1 MTLFKFILSSLV
13 SFLLW
18 IRSTL
23 YSLKLFKIYSFNVPI
38 IAIGNIA
45 IGGTGKTPLTIHLSQ
60 LLSKQKIKHVIVTRG
75 FGKKSK
81 GTFCLEHNNKNN
93 SFRPADVG
101 DEPLV
106 IFNKIKDAPVVI
118 DSNKARGIKF
128 AIKKFSPELIVL
140 DDGFQSTYIA
150 KNKDL
155 VLIDISFDLKKYKL
169 FPNGFLRDNIK
180 SLNKSDHL
188 IFSCKLNK
196 NKKTEVFFKNFALRK
211 GIQTSYLTFYPCLY
225 KHSFKKNKLMA
236 HPQKIF
242 GYTLALCGIA
252 RPESFIASVPSF
264 LTDTGFAKITVKD
277 HYDYNLN
284 QETFKQRLSQY
295 SKKQKTKIN
304 IISTLK
310 DYYKII
316 ELEFIKDYDIYIVD
330 IETRLSNEKVF
341 LKNCLER

>member
-1 MTLFKFILSSLV
+1 LTLFKFILSSLV
-13 SFLLW
+13 SFFLC
-18 IRSTL
+18 IRNTL
-23 YSLKLFKIYSFNVPI
+23 YNLKILKIYSFSVPVV
-38 IAIGNIA
+38 AVGNIA
-45 IGGTGKTPLTIHLSQ
+45 IGGAGKTPLTIHLSR

-75 FGKKSK
+75 FGKKSQ
-81 GTFCLEHNNKNN
+81 GTYCLEHNNKNN
-93 SFRPADVG
+93 SLKSTDVG

-106 IFNKIKDAPVVI
+106 IFNKIKDAPIVI
-118 DSNKARGIKF
+118 DSNKVRGIKF
-128 AIKKFSPELIVL
+128 AIKRFSPKLIVL
-140 DDGFQSTYIA
+140 DDGLQSTYIA

-155 VLIDISFDLKKYKL
+155 VLIDISFDLKKYRL
-169 FPNGFLRDNIK
+169 FPSGFLRDKIK

-188 IFSCKLNK
+188 IFSYKLNK
-196 NKKTEVFFKNFALRK
+196 NKKTEVFFKNFALTK
-211 GIQTSYLTFYPCLY
+211 GIQTSYLTFYPYLY

-236 HPQKIF
+236 HPKKIF
-242 GYTLALCGIA
+242 GHTLALCGIA

-264 LTDTGFAKITVKD
+264 LNDTSFTKIIVKD
-277 HYDYNLN
+277 HFDYNLN
-284 QETFKQRLSQY
+284 QKIIKQRLAQH
-295 SKKQKTKIN
+295 SKIPRTTIN